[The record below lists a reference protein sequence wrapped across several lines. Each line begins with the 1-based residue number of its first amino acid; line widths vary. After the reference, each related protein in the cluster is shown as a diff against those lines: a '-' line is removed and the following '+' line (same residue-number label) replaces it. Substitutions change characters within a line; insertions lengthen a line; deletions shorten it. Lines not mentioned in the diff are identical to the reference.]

1 MRLKYEELAALIV
14 LACALLAVGA
24 LYLLSTASTP
34 YTWSSR
40 EGDRVTASGLLLAK
54 EMTYRGG
61 HIMLTIKT
69 DCGPLTVFV
78 PAASDAF
85 QAASQVEHGNEIE
98 ATGIVQIYKGQKEIL
113 AEKIKKKS

>member
-34 YTWSSR
+34 YTWSSQ

-54 EMTYRGG
+54 EMTHRGG

-78 PAASDAF
+78 PATSEAF
-85 QAASQVEHGNEIE
+85 QEASHTEPGNEIE
-98 ATGIVQIYKGQKEIL
+98 ATGTIQIYKGQKEIV
-113 AEKIKKKS
+113 AEKIKRKA